1 LSKEELKNNDVALLL
16 ATLSYNDKPIRGR
29 TRFQKMIFLL
39 KEKYKVPFSF
49 KFKPYYYGP
58 YSDDFADI
66 LSLLKA
72 LNLTEEK
79 AEYVG
84 VGATRYNYQLTD
96 KGQKYVCRFIESAEG
111 HEQEILRNLENDI
124 REINQLQTPELISKA
139 KALMANSGK

>member
-1 LSKEELKNNDVALLL
+1 LSKEESNNDITLLL
-16 ATLSYNDKPIRGR
+16 ATIAFNNKPIRGR

-58 YSDDFADI
+58 YSDDFAEI

-79 AEYVG
+79 AEYIG
-84 VGATRYNYQLTD
+84 AGATRYNYQLTD
-96 KGQKYVCRFIESAEG
+96 KGQKYVCKFKENAGVEDREVLVE
-111 HEQEILRNLENDI
+111 LERDVL
-124 REINQLQTPELISKA
+124 EINQLQTPELISKA